1 VPQNHVERIAALI
14 GVAAILVLA
23 AAAMVAHGSGQTTA
37 PRRGTKA
44 ATKSL
49 TQRVATAQTTTAANA
64 SVASAAH
71 VQLTASRG
79 ECWMSIRDGAP
90 NGQLLFEGVL
100 AEGKSVAFTR
110 TRIWLRLGAAANVDL
125 TLGGRRVSGL
135 PLGTIDLVATHAG
148 VVPTANL

>member
-1 VPQNHVERIAALI
+1 
-14 GVAAILVLA
+14 
-23 AAAMVAHGSGQTTA
+23 
-37 PRRGTKA
+37 
-44 ATKSL
+44 
-49 TQRVATAQTTTAANA
+49 
-64 SVASAAH
+64 
-71 VQLTASRG
+71 
-79 ECWMSIRDGAP
+79 MSIRDGAP

-110 TRIWLRLGAAANVDL
+110 RRIWLRLGAAANVDL